1 MRQPGPGGR
10 WRQQGVKWIGL
21 YCICKRRNQLRN
33 KTWISKDGFIIKAWA
48 VKEGLLCDETW
59 IYAKRI

>member
-1 MRQPGPGGR
+1 M
-10 WRQQGVKWIGL
+10 V
-21 YCICKRRNQLRN
+21 
-33 KTWISKDGFIIKAWA
+33 SKDGFIIKAWA